1 MASEKTPPPQRRT
14 KAEGQLW
21 LSYFLGALSGVAL
34 TLLAVQLYN
43 RQSPDVELYKEVRE
57 LVQDHFVDEL
67 DSEKLVDDAL
77 FGMVSQLDPY
87 SRYYAADELNRLN
100 RETLG
105 TFTGIGVVFKAPNS
119 EYQVLYPTPGSPA
132 AGKIRV
138 GDRLVTIGGELLAE
152 LEPGALQERVRL
164 SDGTPLVFG
173 IEARTGER
181 RDESITPARVVD
193 PTVRHASILDEE
205 LGVAYCA
212 ITAFSRETPAEFD
225 AAIAQLEANG
235 MRALIIDLRD
245 NPGGILVA
253 AVEIANRFIA
263 EGTLVSTRSR
273 NGSHAFKAKP
283 DQATLLGLPLALLVD
298 GGSASASEVLT
309 GAIQDHRVG
318 AIVGSPTYGKGMVQ
332 ALQPYGDRAIVKLT
346 TSIYTTPAN
355 RQIDRNYSSECG
367 VGLDPDLDVPV
378 SNEERDAIHEQLARF
393 SPPQELVPEIEQWE
407 QDEGIAL
414 LPEWPLDLQRRAAL
428 ALFRGRVGA
437 TAQ

>member
-1 MASEKTPPPQRRT
+1 MVSEQTRPPRRS
-14 KAEGQLW
+14 KAESQLW
-21 LSYFLGALSGVAL
+21 VSYLLGGLSGVAL

-67 DSEKLVDDAL
+67 DPEKLVDDAL

-87 SRYYAADELNRLN
+87 SRYYPADQLDRLN
-100 RETLG
+100 RETSG
-105 TFTGIGVVFKAPNS
+105 TFTGIGVVFKAPTS
-119 EYQVLYPTPGSPA
+119 EYHVLYPTPGSPA
-132 AGKIRV
+132 AGKIQV
-138 GDRLVTIGGELLAE
+138 GDRLVSVDGELLAE
-152 LEPGALQERVRL
+152 LESGALQERVRL
-164 SDGTPLVFG
+164 SGGEVLVFG
-173 IEARTGER
+173 VEALNGEQR
-181 RDESITPARVVD
+181 EESITPARVVD

-212 ITAFSRETPAEFD
+212 ITAFSHETPTEFD
-225 AAIAQLEANG
+225 AAIAQLKTSG

-253 AVEIANRFIA
+253 SVEIANRFIA

-273 NGSHAFKAKP
+273 NGSHAFQAKP
-283 DQATLLGLPLALLVD
+283 DEATLLGLPLALLVD
-298 GGSASASEVLT
+298 GSSASASEVLT

-367 VGLDPDLDVPV
+367 VGLNPDLDVPI
-378 SNEERDAIHEQLARF
+378 SDIEREAIHEQLARF
-393 SPPQELVPEIEQWE
+393 SPPRELVPAIEKWE
-407 QDEGIAL
+407 REAGIAL

-428 ALFRGRVGA
+428 ALFRGQVGA
-437 TAQ
+437 AAQ